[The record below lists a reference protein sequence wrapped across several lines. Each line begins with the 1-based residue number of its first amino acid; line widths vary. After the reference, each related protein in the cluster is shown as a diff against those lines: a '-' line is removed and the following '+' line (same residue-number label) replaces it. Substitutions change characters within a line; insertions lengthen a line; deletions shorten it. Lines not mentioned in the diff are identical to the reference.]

1 MVVTEEE
8 GIGLVMDVLA
18 IADTQVIDATLGV
31 PTEVTEEEDM
41 VVTEEIIGGHITN
54 AWIRT

>member
-1 MVVTEEE
+1 MVVTEEDGIQE
-8 GIGLVMDVLA
+8 GDILA
-18 IADTQVIDATLGV
+18 IAGTQVIDATLGV